1 MSESPVLASLP
12 SISPDEFAQR
22 RKRLL
27 AQLEPDSVV
36 VLPGATE
43 QTRNHDVDYPF
54 RQHSDLLYLT
64 GFREP
69 DAWLVLVPEREAGEA
84 ILFCRPRDR
93 AMEIWN
99 GYRLGPE
106 GVVAKL
112 GLDEAWSIDD
122 LDEKLPELLANRTTV
137 YSPIGRDEVVDARLM
152 HWVSRV
158 RAQARQGV
166 QAPTRFHDLL
176 APLHE
181 LRLFKSDREI
191 DVMRAAGEISAAAH
205 QRAWAATVRA
215 DNPATTEFQ
224 LEAEIRHACAWAG
237 APEFA
242 YPAIVGSGANACV
255 LHYTENGDVLNTG
268 DLVLIDA
275 GCELHGYASDITRTF
290 PVSGRFSAEQR
301 ALYDLVLT
309 AQQAALAEVK
319 PGVPMRQP
327 HEAVV
332 RVLVEGLT
340 ELGLLSGSVDEIIEA
355 EGYRDFFMHGTSHWI
370 GLDVHD
376 VGPYKIDGAWR
387 PLQPGM
393 CLTIEP
399 GLYVA
404 PDNDK
409 VEERWRGIGVRIED
423 DVVVTA
429 EGCENLTASVP
440 RDPDEIERYMAARKA

>member
-1 MSESPVLASLP
+1 MPDSSAGVILPAISLE
-12 SISPDEFAQR
+12 EFAQR

-43 QTRNHDVDYPF
+43 QRRNNDVDFPF

-64 GFREP
+64 GFTEP
-69 DAWLVLVPEREAGEA
+69 DAWLVLVPERAAGEA
-84 ILFCRPRDR
+84 IMFCRPRDR
-93 AMEIWN
+93 ALEIWN

-106 GVVAKL
+106 GVVSEL
-112 GLDEAWSIDD
+112 GIDEAHPIED
-122 LDEKLPELLANRTTV
+122 LDDRLPELLANKTHV
-137 YSPIGRDEVVDARLM
+137 YSPLGQDETVDAHLM
-152 HWVSRV
+152 HWVNQV
-158 RAQARQGV
+158 RAQARKGV
-166 QAPTRFHDLL
+166 QAPAHFHDLL

-181 LRLFKSDREI
+181 LRLIKSEQEVA
-191 DVMRAAGEISAAAH
+191 VMRAAGEISAAAH
-205 QRAWAATVRA
+205 QRAWAACVRG
-215 DNPATTEFQ
+215 DQRATTEYQ

-255 LHYTENGDVLNTG
+255 LHYTENTDVLRDG
-268 DLVLIDA
+268 ELVLIDA

-290 PVSGRFSAEQR
+290 PVNGRFSPEQR
-301 ALYDLVLT
+301 ALYELVLK
-309 AQQAALAEVK
+309 AQKAALAEVK

-332 RVLVEGLT
+332 RVLVSGLV
-340 ELGLLSGSVDEIIEA
+340 ELGLLEGDVDQLIED
-355 EGYRDFFMHGTSHWI
+355 EGYRDFFMHGTSHWL

-376 VGPYKIDGAWR
+376 VGPYKINGDWR
-387 PLQPGM
+387 PLRPGM

-404 PDNDK
+404 PDNDR
-409 VEERWRGIGVRIED
+409 VEARWRGIGVRIED

-429 EGCENLTASVP
+429 EGHDNLTASVP
-440 RDPDEIERYMAARKA
+440 VDPDVIEQWMILQR